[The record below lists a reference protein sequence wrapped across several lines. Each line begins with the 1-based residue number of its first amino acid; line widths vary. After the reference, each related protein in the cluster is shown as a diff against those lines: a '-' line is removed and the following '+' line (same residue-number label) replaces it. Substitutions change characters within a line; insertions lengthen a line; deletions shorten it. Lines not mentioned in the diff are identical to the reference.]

1 MTLILSIIIAIIIV
15 CYDLKKEKQN
25 KNVCSIVSPNYTSY
39 ITNGGLPVID
49 YNHLNYLPGEKCHLI
64 EAANYFV
71 TTKNKKYYRTYSG
84 ETTYKKNKRYRTSDT
99 TSYSVTDT
107 STTVYKGRIIITNKR
122 IIFSSNDEFF
132 CISLS
137 NIVTYVPY
145 SNAIT
150 LNLKKGHK
158 SFYVPNGYV
167 IATLIY
173 NILNENKR
181 FNLKK

>member
-71 TTKNKKYYRTYSG
+71 TTKNKKYYRTYS
-84 ETTYKKNKRYRTSDT
+84 YDLFLSLMLLRY
-99 TSYSVTDT
+99 Y
-107 STTVYKGRIIITNKR
+107 
-122 IIFSSNDEFF
+122 
-132 CISLS
+132 
-137 NIVTYVPY
+137 
-145 SNAIT
+145 
-150 LNLKKGHK
+150 KGHK
-158 SFYVPNGYV
+158 
-167 IATLIY
+167 
-173 NILNENKR
+173 
-181 FNLKK
+181 